1 MAGEKIEV
9 ENINRPGR
17 TTRVDAAKYRAMK
30 AALLA
35 VLDGVS
41 EGLTQ
46 YEMREAV
53 RPHLPKDLFPG
64 GEKRGWWAKS
74 VQLDLEAKKVIVRDG
89 GKPLRWRLV

>member
-35 VLDGVS
+35 ALDGA
-41 EGLTQ
+41 EQGLTQ
-46 YEMREAV
+46 FEMREAV
-53 RPHLPKDLFPG
+53 RPHLPEELFPG

-89 GKPLRWRLV
+89 AKPLRWRVL

>member
-1 MAGEKIEV
+1 MAGEKIDV

-17 TTRVDAAKYRAMK
+17 TTRADAKKYRAMK

-35 VLDGVS
+35 ALEGVP

-46 YEMREAV
+46 HEMREAV
-53 RPHLPKDLFPG
+53 VPHLPEDLFPG
-64 GEKRGWWAKS
+64 GEKRGWWAKT
-74 VQLDLEAKKVIVRDG
+74 VQLDLEAKKVMVRDG

>member
-30 AALLA
+30 AALLS
-35 VLDGVS
+35 VLEGARG
-41 EGLTQ
+41 GLTQ
-46 YEMREAV
+46 FEMREAV
-53 RPHLPKDLFPG
+53 RAHLPEDLFPG

>member
-17 TTRVDAAKYRAMK
+17 TTRGDAAKYRAMK

-35 VLDGVS
+35 VLDDVS

-46 YEMREAV
+46 FEMREAV
-53 RPHLPKDLFPG
+53 RPHLPEDLFPG

-89 GKPLRWRLV
+89 GKPLRWRVL